1 MHSPGHGERCNDL
14 VTDVHCLDIFAGRH
28 YDARKF
34 VAHDETRCFCQ
45 FIAAEEVKIS
55 VS

>member
-28 YDARKF
+28 YDARKL
-34 VAHDETRCFCQ
+34 VTHDETRCFCQ